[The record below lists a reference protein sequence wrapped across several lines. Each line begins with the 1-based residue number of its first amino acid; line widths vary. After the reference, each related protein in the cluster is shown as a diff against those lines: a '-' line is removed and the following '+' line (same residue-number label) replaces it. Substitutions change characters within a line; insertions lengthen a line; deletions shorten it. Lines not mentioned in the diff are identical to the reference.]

1 MRMLLLAACTAL
13 ALASPASAQTGERSG
28 EQIVKAQCAKCHAA
42 GVSGAPKIDDR
53 TAWSQRMKNGLDA
66 TVRSAIKG
74 HGKMP
79 ARGGMAD
86 LTDTELRGA
95 ILYMFYPAGA
105 ALKAAPAAEPAAP
118 ADPHHKSAGGM
129 EIYLGIAVSGSAVV
143 QQPKPSGAGYYY
155 VNISLR
161 DSATNASIKNAEV
174 EARVANALGGDTR
187 KLEPVTSSETVSY
200 GNFFRMSGNEP
211 YAIAIKI
218 RRPGSP
224 AAVET
229 RFDFKP

>member
-1 MRMLLLAACTAL
+1 MLLLAACTAL
-13 ALASPASAQTGERSG
+13 ALAGPARAQTGERTG
-28 EQIVKAQCAKCHAA
+28 EQIVRAQCAKCHQA

-53 TAWSQRMKNGLDA
+53 TAWSQRMKSGLDA

-86 LTDTELRGA
+86 LTDAELRDA

-105 ALKAAPAAEPAAP
+105 ALKTAPPAERAAP
-118 ADPHHKSAGGM
+118 ADPHHKSVGGM
-129 EIYLGIAVSGSAVV
+129 EIYLGIAVAGSAVV
-143 QQPKPSGAGYYY
+143 KQPKPSGAGYYY

-161 DSATNASIKNAEV
+161 DSATSASIRNAEV
-174 EARVANALGGDTR
+174 EARVSNPMGGDTR
-187 KLEPVTSSETVSY
+187 KLEPMTTSETISY
-200 GNFFRMSGNEP
+200 GNFFRMSGKET
-211 YAIAIKI
+211 YTIAVQI

-229 RFDFKP
+229 RFEFKP